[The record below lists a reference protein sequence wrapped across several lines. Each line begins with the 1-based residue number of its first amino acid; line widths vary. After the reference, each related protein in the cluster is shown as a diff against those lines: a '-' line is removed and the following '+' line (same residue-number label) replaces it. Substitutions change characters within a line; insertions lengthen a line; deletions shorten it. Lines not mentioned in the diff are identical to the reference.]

1 MDEVVA
7 LRVRDVAVCL
17 KAAKRQQFV
26 LSKIQL
32 QKLIY
37 LMDVLS
43 VCLEIVSVESGH
55 CTYYHGPYDKNIQN
69 AADMLVFWGFSDVN
83 NIRTTHSGIMCEYY
97 LTEIGEEWIEEL
109 LHYDENTK
117 KRFEV
122 ADKLLNSLVR
132 RNLMRNLVSLVYAE
146 PLFVKNKSM
155 GYGVDLNL
163 NNLVQNDFYL
173 FFLLLL
179 DAYKIEHNEGLISF
193 LCDFIVDY
201 LYRRKEALFT
211 NDMEE

>member
-1 MDEVVA
+1 MDEVIS

-17 KAAKRQQFV
+17 KAANRQQFV

-55 CTYYHGPYDKNIQN
+55 CTYYHGPYDKNVQN
-69 AADMLVFWGFSDVN
+69 AADMLVFWELSDVK
-83 NIRTTHSGIMCEYY
+83 NIRTTDNGVMCEYY
-97 LTEIGEEWIEEL
+97 LTEMGEAWIGEL
-109 LHYDENTK
+109 LQYDENTK

-122 ADKLLNSLVR
+122 ANNLLNSLVS
-132 RNLMRNLVSLVYAE
+132 RNLMKNLISLVYAE
-146 PLFVKNKSM
+146 PLFVKNKCM
-155 GYGVDLNL
+155 GYGIDLNL
-163 NNLVQNDFYL
+163 NDLDQNDFYL

-179 DAYKIEHNEGLISF
+179 DAYKIEYNEGLISF
-193 LCDFIVDY
+193 FCDFIVEY

-211 NDMEE
+211 NDVEE